1 MDVREGP
8 AVFRAS
14 KTLGLIS
21 GSLISLAL
29 DPAAGMK
36 LDAAPSFR
44 PKAVGVWQREGSGL
58 AYGPVG
64 GNTIRNRT
72 GGLIKASVLSGTYH
86 VPDIACK
93 HMTIPTATPRNRLL
107 SCCIQK
113 RRLKLGLAQGHTSG
127 GWERQGSK
135 AGSQAPEPVLTP
147 AWLCVGWELSLGCL
161 GVAGGERRGWEAAQ
175 TASCSWTHPGKQSGE
190 KGWWS

>member
-107 SCCIQK
+107 SCCTEEETEA
-113 RRLKLGLAQGHTSG
+113 GTSPRSYIRWVG
-127 GWERQGSK
+127 ASGFQSWQSGSR
-135 AGSQAPEPVLTP
+135 ACTHP
-147 AWLCVGWELSLGCL
+147 SLVMCGL
-161 GVAGGERRGWEAAQ
+161 GVESGVPGGCWR
-175 TASCSWTHPGKQSGE
+175 
-190 KGWWS
+190 